1 MAYCRH
7 SFSVW
12 NLCCRLNIRR
22 TNKDLA
28 VMANRKCTLKT
39 CRSELPSK
47 KDSDCWQEKGYCN
60 VECMSLHGL
69 EKGRQAIER
78 KRKADELG
86 IKKRNTEFKK
96 QFQKTDK
103 KYRTEQIELTQ
114 RAFNKVIKLEELWRC
129 AIDGGQPCCISCS
142 KPWTPFDNADY
153 AAGHWHSRGA
163 RSDLGMN
170 NLNVYLQC
178 NKRCNSIMSANKTG
192 DMGTH
197 GYNKGLVM
205 RLGQEGFDRL
215 DKKLAKVK
223 LLPSWTIEDYETLRK
238 WLNARARYLTK
249 ELELFND
256 INQK

>member
-1 MAYCRH
+1 MA
-7 SFSVW
+7 
-12 NLCCRLNIRR
+12 
-22 TNKDLA
+22 
-28 VMANRKCTLKT
+28 RKCTL
-39 CRSELPSK
+39 RSCKSDLPSK
-47 KDSDCWQEKGYCN
+47 ADSDKWQAVGFCDDG
-60 VECMSLHGL
+60 CMARHGL
-69 EKGRQAIER
+69 AKAKKQAER

-86 IKKRNTEFKK
+86 VKKRNTEFKK
-96 QFQKTDK
+96 KFQKTDK
-103 KYRTEQIELTQ
+103 KYRSEQIDLTQ
-114 RAFNKVIKLEELWRC
+114 RAFNKVIKLEELWLC
-129 AIDGGQPCCISCS
+129 ANTGDQPACISCS
-142 KPWTPFDNADY
+142 KPWTPFDNSDF

-256 INQK
+256 INQG

>member
-1 MAYCRH
+1 MA
-7 SFSVW
+7 
-12 NLCCRLNIRR
+12 
-22 TNKDLA
+22 
-28 VMANRKCTLKT
+28 RKCTLKS

-47 KDSDCWQEKGYCN
+47 ADSGMWQAKGFCN
-60 VECMSLHGL
+60 LECMADHGL
-69 EKGRQAIER
+69 AKAREQAER

-86 IKKRNTEFKK
+86 IKKRNQSFKK
-96 QFQKTDK
+96 EFQKTDK
-103 KYRTEQIELTQ
+103 KYRTEQVDLTQ
-114 RAFNKVIKLEELWRC
+114 KSFNKVIKLEELWRC
-129 AIDGGQPCCISCS
+129 ANDGEQPMCISCS
-142 KPWTPFDNADY
+142 KPWTPYDNADF

-205 RLGQEGFDRL
+205 RLGQSGYDWL
-215 DKKLAKVK
+215 DTKLAAVK
-223 LLPSWTIEDYETLRK
+223 LLPSWTIEDYELLRK

-256 INQK
+256 INQG

>member
-1 MAYCRH
+1 
-7 SFSVW
+7 
-12 NLCCRLNIRR
+12 
-22 TNKDLA
+22 
-28 VMANRKCTLKT
+28 MANSKRKCKHCKEYVTEWI
-39 CRSELPSK
+39 ELPVGVFCNRESAIEWSTAK
-47 KDSDCWQEKGYCN
+47 RVKDSEK
-60 VECMSLHGL
+60 
-69 EKGRQAIER
+69 A
-78 KRKADELG
+78 
-86 IKKRNTEFKK
+86 IKKRNTAFKK
-96 QFQKTDK
+96 EFQKTDK
-103 KYRTEQIELTQ
+103 KYRSEQIDLTQ

-129 AIDGGQPCCISCS
+129 AITGDQPACISCS
-142 KPWTPFDNADY
+142 KPWTPFDNADF

-197 GYNKGLVM
+197 GYNEGLVM

-215 DKKLAKVK
+215 DKKLAAVK

-256 INQK
+256 INQG